1 MTRHHRPTT
10 LTEALSIRAGEDVAI
25 LAGATDIYPAA
36 ANRRAWGDPTHKD
49 VLDITAIP
57 GLRDITETPHGFRL
71 GCLVTWSQVA
81 RADLPKQFDGL
92 RQAARQVGG
101 VQVQNRGTILG
112 NLVTASPAGDGIP
125 NLLALNAS
133 VEVAGRNGTRML
145 PVADFL
151 TGYRATALARDEIA
165 LALHIPKM
173 PRAIGSFR
181 KLGARHYLVISIAMV
196 AGVVDIDE
204 HGRIL
209 MARLAIGACSATA
222 QRLPGLEGEL
232 RGTSLYHADKVPEA
246 RHLDHLTPIDDIR
259 ASGAYRRDAA
269 LRLLRDLLWELGE

>member
-1 MTRHHRPTT
+1 MRYHRPAT
-10 LTEALSIRAGEDVAI
+10 LTDALAIRASEDVAI

-49 VLDITAIP
+49 ILDLTAIP
-57 GLRDITETPHGFRL
+57 GLGAIEETTHGWRL

-81 RADLPKQFDGL
+81 RAELTKQFDGL

-112 NLVTASPAGDGIP
+112 NLITASPAGDGIP
-125 NLLALNAS
+125 NLLALNTH
-133 VEVAGRNGTRML
+133 VEIAGTDGTRML
-145 PVADFL
+145 SIGDFL
-151 TGYRATALARDEIA
+151 TGYRSTALAADEIA
-165 LALHIPKM
+165 LALHIPRM
-173 PRAIGSFR
+173 PRAVSGFR
-181 KLGARHYLVISIAMV
+181 KLGARHYLVISIAMA

-204 HGRIL
+204 HGRIM

-222 QRLPGLEGEL
+222 QRLPGLEAEL
-232 RGTSLYHADKVPEA
+232 RGTSIYHADKVPEA

-259 ASGAYRRDAA
+259 ATAAYRRDAA
-269 LRLLRDLLWELGE
+269 LRLLRDLLWDLGE

>member
-1 MTRHHRPTT
+1 MTRYHRPAT
-10 LTEALSIRAGEDVAI
+10 LTEALSIRAAGDVAI

-57 GLRDITETPHGFRL
+57 GLRGIEEGPHGWRL
-71 GCLVTWSQVA
+71 GCLVTWSDIA
-81 RADLPKQFDGL
+81 RADLPRQFDGL

-101 VQVQNRGTILG
+101 AQVQNRGTLLG

-125 NLLALNAS
+125 NLLALHAN
-133 VEVAGRNGTRML
+133 VEVAGRDGTRML

-151 TGYRATALARDEIA
+151 TGYRATALAPDEIA
-165 LALHIPKM
+165 VALHIPKW
-173 PRAIGSFR
+173 PRAIGGFR

-196 AGVVDIDE
+196 AAVIDIDE

-209 MARLAIGACSATA
+209 MARLAIGACAATA
-222 QRLPGLEGEL
+222 QRLPGLEAEL

-246 RHLDHLTPIDDIR
+246 RHLDHLAPIDDIR
-259 ASGAYRRDAA
+259 ASAAYRRDAA
-269 LRLLRDLLWELGE
+269 LKLLRDLLWDLGE

>member
-1 MTRHHRPTT
+1 MTRYHRPAT
-10 LTEALSIRAGEDVAI
+10 LTEALAIRSGEDVAI

-57 GLRDITETPHGFRL
+57 GLRGIEEGPHGWRL
-71 GCLVTWSQVA
+71 GCLVTWSDIW
-81 RADLPKQFDGL
+81 RAGLPKQFDGL

-101 VQVQNRGTILG
+101 QQVQNRGTILG

-125 NLLALNAS
+125 NLLALNAH
-133 VEVAGRNGTRML
+133 VEVAGREGTRML

-151 TGYRATALARDEIA
+151 TGYRATALAADEIA
-165 LALHIPKM
+165 VGLHVPKL
-173 PRAIGSFR
+173 PRAVSGFR

-196 AGVVDIDE
+196 AAVIDIDE
-204 HGRIL
+204 NGRIL

-222 QRLPGLEGEL
+222 QRLPGLEAEL
-232 RGTSLYHADKVPEA
+232 RGSSLYHADKVPEA
-246 RHLDHLTPIDDIR
+246 RHLDHLSPIDDIR
-259 ASGAYRRDAA
+259 ATGAYRRDAA
-269 LRLLRDLLWELGE
+269 LRLLRDLLWDLGE

>member
-1 MTRHHRPTT
+1 MIRYHRPAT
-10 LTEALSIRAGEDVAI
+10 LTEALAIRAGEDVAI

-57 GLRDITETPHGFRL
+57 GLHDIEEDAHGWRI

-81 RADLPKQFDGL
+81 RADLPRQFDGL

-125 NLLALNAS
+125 NLLALNAT
-133 VEVAGRNGTRML
+133 VEIAGPDGTRMM

-151 TGYRATALARDEIA
+151 TGYRATALGHDEIA
-165 LALHIPKM
+165 VALHIAKM
-173 PRAIGSFR
+173 PRAISGFR

-204 HGRIL
+204 NGRIL
-209 MARLAIGACSATA
+209 MARLSIGACTATA
-222 QRLPGLEGEL
+222 QRLPVLEGEL
-232 RGTSLYHADKVPEA
+232 RGTSIYQADKVPEA
-246 RHLDHLTPIDDIR
+246 RHLDHLSPIDDIR
-259 ASGAYRRDAA
+259 ATAAYRRDAA
-269 LRLLRDLLWELGE
+269 LRLLRDLLWEFGE